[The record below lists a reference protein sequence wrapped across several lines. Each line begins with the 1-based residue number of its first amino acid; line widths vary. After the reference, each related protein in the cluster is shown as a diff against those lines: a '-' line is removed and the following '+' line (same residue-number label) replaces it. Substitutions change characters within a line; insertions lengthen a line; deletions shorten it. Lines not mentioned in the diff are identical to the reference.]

1 MGDIYNIYCDESC
14 HLENDGQKVM
24 VLGAIWCSTEKVK
37 EISQRIIDIKMRNG
51 KEKSFELK
59 WIKLTSG
66 NKQLY
71 VDLINYFFDDDDL
84 HFRGIVADKTILNHS
99 SYEQTHDE
107 WYYKMYYYL
116 LKTIASPKDNYNV
129 YIDIKDTL
137 SQAKVVKLKDILCN
151 SLLDFDKTIFQKIQ
165 QIRSHES
172 TLIQLTDV
180 LIGAL
185 SYSNRQLSSNI
196 GKNEIV
202 EIIKNRS
209 GYSLNKSTLY
219 KESKLN
225 LFFWDGT
232 QHV

>member
-1 MGDIYNIYCDESC
+1 MSQTYNIYCDESC
-14 HLENDGQKVM
+14 HLENDQQKKM
-24 VLGAIWCSTEKVK
+24 VLGAIWCSRDKVK
-37 EISQRIIDIKMRNG
+37 EISQRIIDIKIRNG
-51 KEKSFELK
+51 KKKSFEPK
-59 WIKLTSG
+59 WIKITQG

-71 VDLINYFFDDDDL
+71 TDLINYFFDDDDL
-84 HFRGIVADKTILNHS
+84 HFRAIVADKTILNHS
-99 SYEQTHDE
+99 SYNQTHDE

-137 SQAKVVKLKDILCN
+137 SQAKVIKLKDILCN

-172 TLIQLTDV
+172 TLIQITDI

-185 SYSNRQLSSNI
+185 SYNNRQLTSNL
-196 GKNEIV
+196 GKNEII

-209 GYSLNKSTLY
+209 GYTLNKSTLY
-219 KESKLN
+219 KESKFN

>member
-137 SQAKVVKLKDILCN
+137 SQTKVVKLKDILCN

-185 SYSNRQLSSNI
+185 SYSNRHLSSNI